1 MAMYPSARGV
11 RLPCPSA
18 QPATR
23 ASRATVLFVAGFMAY
38 WPIALACDAAG
49 GGLGAQAV
57 IGALTWLLLAVAIW
71 HAPAGLRTPA
81 LAMVVVATAF
91 ECLGSLI
98 WCAYRYRYHN
108 LPLYVPPGHGLFYLA
123 ALRLSLLPTLR
134 RHGHAIVAAIVL
146 ASAGWVLHG
155 LLVGPRADVVG
166 ALCWL
171 LLVCFLRRGRDA
183 LLFAVTFGLTMVLE
197 FYGTAVGTWHWA
209 AVFPHTG
216 LPAGNPPS
224 AIGAGY
230 CVLDALAMRLAGRFR
245 QWLVVS
251 D

>member
-1 MAMYPSARGV
+1 MAVYPSV
-11 RLPCPSA
+11 RRVKLPGASA
-18 QPATR
+18 PLAAR
-23 ASRATVLFVAGFMAY
+23 ASRATLLFLAAFTAY
-38 WPIALACDAAG
+38 WPVALACDSAG
-49 GGLGAQAV
+49 GGLGVQAV
-57 IGALTWLLLAVAIW
+57 IGALTWLLLAAAIW

-123 ALRLSLLPTLR
+123 ALRLCLLPTLR
-134 RHGHAIVAAIVL
+134 RHGRAIVAAIVL

-166 ALCWL
+166 ALGWL
-171 LLVCFLRRGRDA
+171 MLVVFVRRGRDP
-183 LLFAVTFGLTMVLE
+183 LLFAVTFSLTMVLE
-197 FYGTAVGTWHWA
+197 FYGTSLGTWHWA
-209 AVFPHTG
+209 AVFPNTG

-245 QWLVVS
+245 Q
-251 D
+251 

>member
-1 MAMYPSARGV
+1 MAVYSSARGV
-11 RLPCPSA
+11 SVPGPSA
-18 QPATR
+18 PPATR
-23 ASRATVLFVAGFMAY
+23 ASRATALFLASFTAY
-38 WPIALACDAAG
+38 WPIALACDSAG
-49 GGLGAQAV
+49 GGLRVQAV
-57 IGALTWLLLAVAIW
+57 IGGVTWIFLAAGIW
-71 HAPAGLRTPA
+71 HAPAELRTPA

-123 ALRLSLLPTLR
+123 ALRLSMLPTLR
-134 RHGHAIVAAIVL
+134 HHGRAIVATVAL
-146 ASAGWVLHG
+146 ASAGWALHG

-166 ALCWL
+166 VLCWL
-171 LLVCFLRRGRDA
+171 MLVFFLRRGRDP

-230 CVLDALAMRLAGRFR
+230 CVLDALAMRLAGRF
-245 QWLVVS
+245 S
-251 D
+251 H

>member
-1 MAMYPSARGV
+1 MAVYPSAHGV
-11 RLPCPSA
+11 RRPGPSA
-18 QPATR
+18 PTR

-38 WPIALACDAAG
+38 WPIALAGDSAG
-49 GGLGAQAV
+49 GGLGVQAV
-57 IGALTWLLLAVAIW
+57 IGALTWLLLAGAIW

-134 RHGHAIVAAIVL
+134 RHGPAIVAAIGL

-155 LLVGPRADVVG
+155 LLMGPRADVVG

-171 LLVCFLRRGRDA
+171 MLVLFLRRGRDP
-183 LLFAVTFGLTMVLE
+183 LLLTVTFGLTMVLE
-197 FYGTAVGTWHWA
+197 FYGTALGTWHWA
-209 AVFPHTG
+209 TVFPNTG

-230 CVLDALAMRLAGRFR
+230 CVLDALAMRLAGHF
-245 QWLVVS
+245 S
-251 D
+251 H

>member
-1 MAMYPSARGV
+1 
-11 RLPCPSA
+11 
-18 QPATR
+18 
-23 ASRATVLFVAGFMAY
+23 VLFLASFIAY
-38 WPIALACDAAG
+38 WPIALVCDSAG
-49 GGLGAQAV
+49 GGLRAQAV
-57 IGALTWLLLAVAIW
+57 IGVLTWLFLAAAIW

-123 ALRLSLLPTLR
+123 ALRFSLLPALQ
-134 RHGHAIVAAIVL
+134 RHGRAIVAAIVL

-155 LLVGPRADVVG
+155 LLVGPRADIVG

-171 LLVCFLRRGRDA
+171 LLVFFLRRGRDP
-183 LLFAVTFGLTMVLE
+183 LLFAVTFGLTMALE

-209 AVFPHTG
+209 VVFPHTG

-230 CVLDALAMRLAGRFR
+230 CVLDALAMRLAGRLR
-245 QWLVVS
+245 Q
-251 D
+251 